1 MTHKRSPQRKSARL
15 RVIWSGRLLPTLLFI
30 GIVTFAPP
38 AKGQSSQGR
47 EPLLPSE
54 RLQPSPVLAPG
65 EEIFATLVKR
75 NEQRSAALRK
85 YSAVRIY
92 AVSDVTGK
100 VHAKETVRMDYVAP
114 DKKTFVTIEEEG
126 SALIRHLVLNR
137 LIESEIST
145 AVGQEHHDSSITL
158 ANYTFNTIGQE
169 DLGAHHCVVVEAVP
183 KRRDKYLFEGKVWI
197 DSSDFA
203 VVKIAGHPAS
213 KLSFWVTRA
222 DFVRQYEK
230 VGDFWLPVKDETIV
244 EVKLYGKKILSIDHR
259 IDSVNGVTNTS
270 WAGQNPQT
278 GLPPDLS
285 VR

>member
-1 MTHKRSPQRKSARL
+1 MTRKRLPERKWARL
-15 RVIWSGRLLPTLLFI
+15 REIGNGRLLAVLLFI
-30 GIVTFAPP
+30 AMVTFAPL

-54 RLQPSPVLAPG
+54 GLQPSPVSASG

-75 NEQRSAALRK
+75 NEQRSAALRN

-114 DKKTFVTIEEEG
+114 DKKTFVTVEEEG
-126 SALIRHLVLNR
+126 SAVIRHLVLNR

-145 AVGQEHHDSSITL
+145 AAGQEHHDSSITP
-158 ANYTFNTIGQE
+158 ANYTFNVIGRE

-259 IDSVNGVTNTS
+259 IDSVNGVTNAAS
-270 WAGQNPQT
+270 AGQNP
-278 GLPPDLS
+278 
-285 VR
+285 